1 MRHSFL
7 IKLAFAICLLAT
19 QSVGDVQF
27 KVQSSEASLKD
38 ALMANSQ
45 LASAEQVAAIPAQDL
60 IATARAEYSRLLAAL
75 YERGYFGAVISIRL
89 DGVEAASISPF
100 AKVRSV
106 KNVDIRIESGE
117 PFKLGR
123 AVIAPLA
130 SGTAPVEGFA
140 TGQVATTPLLRRAV
154 SQGIE
159 DWRAQG
165 FAKAEVAGQTVT
177 ANNRQAVLNADIR
190 LAPGRVA
197 RFGELNPTGLER
209 MRPERVRAIAGLPKD
224 ERFHP
229 DTTERVAERLRDTG
243 AFSSVS
249 LREGV
254 LSTDGVLD
262 VDAEFVEAPLRRF
275 GFGAE
280 LASTEGLTLSGFWL
294 HRNVFG
300 GAERLRFDA
309 EISGIGGDSGGAD
322 YVTGVQFSRP
332 ATFTADTTLGLG
344 LQLESLDEPS
354 FQQDSIDVTATLTH
368 RFSKQVTGSV
378 GVEIDRSKITDSLST
393 RRVTL
398 ISFPTEI
405 TWDTRD
411 VALDARKGWYLSAGV
426 QPFVIASSSGGARAT
441 LDARSYVSLG
451 ASGKTRLAGRLQ
463 FGTIEGGDVTSLPP
477 DWLFFSGGSSTVR
490 GLSYQSLGATQAG
503 VQTGGRSFAGVSLEV
518 RRDITD
524 KWGAAVFTDAGY
536 VSTDSFLAG
545 AGDWHAGI
553 GIGARYKTPI
563 GAIRVDVATPIRR
576 AGSGGNVALYIGIGQ
591 SF

>member
-1 MRHSFL
+1 MPHSFCA
-7 IKLAFAICLLAT
+7 KLAFATCIFAT
-19 QSVGDVQF
+19 QALGDVQF
-27 KVQSSEASLKD
+27 TVRAADASLKYS
-38 ALMANSQ
+38 LMANSQ
-45 LASAEQVAAIPAQDL
+45 LASEEQVAAIPLQDL
-60 IATARAEYSRLLAAL
+60 IATARAEYGRLLAAL

-89 DGVEAASISPF
+89 DGAEAASISPF
-100 AKVRSV
+100 ATVQAIKDVE
-106 KNVDIRIESGE
+106 IRIESGAK
-117 PFKLGR
+117 FKLGR

-130 SGTAPVEGFA
+130 PGTAPIEGFA
-140 TGQVATTPLLRRAV
+140 TGKLATTPLLRQAV
-154 SQGIE
+154 AQGIE

-165 FAKAEVAGQTVT
+165 FAKAEVAGQTLT

-190 LAPGRVA
+190 LAPGQVA
-197 RFGELNPTGLER
+197 RFGVLNPSGLER
-209 MRPERVRAIAGLPKD
+209 MQPERLKAIAGLPKD

-243 AFSSVS
+243 VFSSVALS
-249 LREGV
+249 EGD

-280 LASTEGLTLSGFWL
+280 LASTEGLTVSGFWL

-322 YVTGVQFSRP
+322 YTTGVQFTRP
-332 ATFTADTTLGLG
+332 ATFTADTTLGFELR
-344 LQLESLDEPS
+344 LESLDEPS
-354 FQQDSIDVTATLTH
+354 FQQDSIDVSASLKH
-368 RFSKQVTGSV
+368 RFSKQVTGSA
-378 GVEIDRSKITDSLST
+378 GVAVNRSKITDSLST
-393 RRVTL
+393 RSVTL

-411 VALDARKGWYLSAGV
+411 EALDARKGWYLNAGL

-463 FGTIEGGDVTSLPP
+463 FGTIEGGDITSLPP
-477 DWLFFSGGSSTVR
+477 DWLFFSGGASTVR

-503 VQTGGRSFAGVSLEV
+503 VQTGGRSFAGVSLEL
-518 RRDITD
+518 RTD
-524 KWGAAVFTDAGY
+524 LTNKWGAAVFADAGY
-536 VSTDSFLAG
+536 IATDSFLAG

-553 GIGARYKTPI
+553 GIGARYQTPI
-563 GAIRVDVATPIRR
+563 GAIRVDVATPVHN

-591 SF
+591 AF